1 MEEIDLILEDTKE
14 RMDKS
19 IQFLITELK
28 KIRAGKATP
37 SMLDGIMV
45 EYYGV
50 PTPLLQVAS
59 ITTPDSRTLFIK
71 PWEKTI
77 IQDIEKS
84 IVNSDLGLNPQN
96 DGENIIINIP
106 PLTEERRLV
115 LVKQIKSEGE
125 KGKISIRSVR
135 KESNELVKKLSNEGI
150 SEDAISNGENEIQK
164 ITNNKINKI
173 DEIIKSKEVE
183 ITTIQNNNFFL
194 KFLS

>member
-1 MEEIDLILEDTKE
+1 MEELEMILDDTKE

-19 IQFLITELK
+19 IQFLVSELK
-28 KIRAGKATP
+28 KIRAGKAMP

-45 EYYGV
+45 EYYGA
-50 PTPLLQVAS
+50 PTPLIQVAS

-96 DGENIIINIP
+96 DGENVIINIP

-115 LVKQIKSEGE
+115 LVKQIKGEGE
-125 KGKISIRSVR
+125 KGGLGLCTRTG
-135 KESNELVKKLSNEGI
+135 KE
-150 SEDAISNGENEIQK
+150 
-164 ITNNKINKI
+164 
-173 DEIIKSKEVE
+173 KEKGTATRVDCPD
-183 ITTIQNNNFFL
+183 TTHVTVQI
-194 KFLS
+194 

>member
-14 RMDKS
+14 RMDKC

-28 KIRAGKATP
+28 KIRAGKASP

-45 EYYGV
+45 EYYGA
-50 PTPLLQVAS
+50 PTPLIQVAS

-96 DGENIIINIP
+96 DGENVIINIP

-115 LVKQIKSEGE
+115 LVKQIKGEGE

-135 KESNELVKKLSNEGI
+135 KESNELIKKLSNEGV
-150 SEDAISNGENEIQK
+150 SEDAISDGENEIQK
-164 ITNNKINKI
+164 ITDSKINKV
-173 DEIIKSKEVE
+173 DEVIKSKEVE
-183 ITTIQNNNFFL
+183 ITTI
-194 KFLS
+194 